1 MQLSP
6 AKDRHRYA
14 SPHAWHRQEFTME
27 KQHSRILTA
36 LMVIG
41 ALSIPLAADSLT
53 GGGSAGSSGS
63 VGGNAGNV
71 GGSVG
76 GNVGTSVDG
85 TVGGGADSAVGGHVD
100 GSING
105 ANAGGA
111 AGTEVNADA
120 SGSGARNVVDQAS
133 AGLSRTDAAVRSDF
147 RDFSDRLDSLDKR
160 IDENVDKNV
169 YTIKEAAERHADLA
183 ALRARLRDK
192 AGEIRRLS
200 VAQRNRLESAI
211 AKREK
216 TITVDAN
223 SDDSSESS
231 ADVNGK

>member
-1 MQLSP
+1 
-6 AKDRHRYA
+6 
-14 SPHAWHRQEFTME
+14 ME

-41 ALSIPLAADSLT
+41 ALSLPLAAESLT
-53 GGGSAGSSGS
+53 GSGSAGSSGS

-76 GNVGTSVDG
+76 SNVGTSVDSNAG
-85 TVGGGADSAVGGHVD
+85 SVDSAVGGHVD

-105 ANAGGA
+105 GNAGGA

-120 SGSGARNVVDQAS
+120 SGSGVRPGNVVDEAS
-133 AGLSRTDAAVRSDF
+133 AGLGRSDAAVRGDY
-147 RDFSDRLDSLDKR
+147 RDFSKRLDSLDKR
-160 IDENVDKNV
+160 IEENVSNNV
-169 YTIKEAAERHADLA
+169 YTIKEAAEHRADLA
-183 ALRARLRDK
+183 ALRARLRDR

-211 AKREK
+211 ANQEK
-216 TITVDAN
+216 TIAVDAN
-223 SDDSSESS
+223 SDDSSDSS
-231 ADVNGK
+231 SDVNAK